1 MLVNVVVRGIG
12 TVAGWGAPAL
22 LVLVLVPSVGAEE
35 QKPQPQAPS
44 SRPVDFQK
52 DVAPILAQHC
62 VDCHGPDLQMADLRL
77 DQRKLALADGD
88 ARGLIRPGKSG
99 ESLLI
104 QRLLDN
110 KLGILM
116 PPSFPFF
123 PGEKAGLAEAKI
135 SILKAWIDQGAEWP
149 EDSVLASPT
158 DVAPTDPQLPAL
170 LAAIRAGDHAAAAR
184 LVDKTRVNARDHE
197 GVTPLMH
204 AATLG
209 DARMV
214 QLLLDAGADVNL
226 SSGAGATALMRAAGD
241 QEKARL
247 LLASGA
253 EVNARS
259 EMGRTPLLI
268 AATFAG
274 NVESVRLL
282 LNAGATV
289 TDQDQ
294 FGETCLT
301 SAAKR
306 GDAEMVEEL
315 IAAGADGTAGGRPPL
330 VWAAEEGNVATLRS
344 LLAHGAGQ
352 KRPHLNFALSSAAA
366 RGPNGAVRLL
376 LDEGANPN
384 IASPIAGYT
393 PLMWAA
399 YSENVSADTVEL
411 LLAKG
416 AKSDAKGATGESP
429 LSLAQKRGDTQVV
442 KLLQPDSGGAG
453 DAPARATQPK
463 APAAQ
468 RPSTD
473 QRKAAAEK
481 SIALL
486 QKCGPTFFVRSGC
499 VACHQQSITSL
510 ALDEAREH
518 GVAVDDQTAREQ
530 LQITA
535 LTSRSYRER
544 FLQRVDHPAGS
555 APSVGYLL
563 LGMGAENY
571 PADETTDAMIVELAG
586 RQQLDG
592 SWTAFGHRPPLEYSR
607 MSATAL
613 ALKAL
618 QDYGPPG
625 LKAPLAVR
633 IERARQWLLAAKP
646 ASNAEHAFRLL
657 GLAWAGAQ
665 QEQLAAEV
673 KHLLESQRA
682 DGGWAQF
689 DSLESDAFATGLTL
703 YALHAGGTPASHD
716 AYERGIDFLLRTQLD
731 DGSWHV
737 KTRSFPFQPYFES
750 GFPHGHDQWISATA
764 TGLSAIALMRALPQL
779 EKAAE

>member
-1 MLVNVVVRGIG
+1 MSKDLMRRIGQIASWPGGMLLSL
-12 TVAGWGAPAL
+12 AL
-22 LVLVLVPSVGAEE
+22 LTSVRADE
-35 QKPQPQAPS
+35 PQPQGPES
-44 SRPVDFQK
+44 SQVDFQK

-77 DQRKLALADGD
+77 DQRKLALAEGD
-88 ARGLIRPGKSG
+88 ARGLIRPGKSA

-104 QRLLDN
+104 QRLVD
-110 KLGILM
+110 KRLGIVM

-135 SILKAWIDQGAEWP
+135 TVLKAWIDQGAPWP
-149 EDSVLASPT
+149 DDSVLASPT
-158 DVAPTDPQLPAL
+158 ESKPGDPQVPVLI
-170 LAAIRAGDHAAAAR
+170 AAIRAGEHQTVQR
-184 LVDKTRVNARDHE
+184 LLDKTLVNARDHE
-197 GVTPLMH
+197 GVTPLAH
-204 AATLG
+204 AATLA
-209 DARMV
+209 DAKMV
-214 QLLLDAGADVNL
+214 QLLVEAGADVNL
-226 SSGAGATALMRAAGD
+226 ASGSGATPLMQAAGD
-241 QEKARL
+241 PEKVRL

-253 EVNARS
+253 EVNAKS

-282 LNAGATV
+282 LQAGGKV
-289 TDQDQ
+289 TDQDM

-306 GDAEMVEEL
+306 GDAQMVEEL
-315 IAAGADGTAGGRPPL
+315 IAAGADVAAGGRPPL

-344 LLAHGAGQ
+344 LLGHGAG
-352 KRPHLNFALSSAAA
+352 KKKPHLNFALSSAAA
-366 RGPNGAVRLL
+366 RGPDEAVRLL
-376 LDEGANPN
+376 LAEGANPN

-399 YSENVSADTVEL
+399 YSENVSGGAIEL

-416 AKSDAKGATGESP
+416 AKLDAKGATGETP
-429 LSLAQKRGDTQVV
+429 LSLAQKRGATQIV
-442 KLLQPDSGGAG
+442 KLLQPASDNAG
-453 DAPARATQPK
+453 EAPVNATPTDAPA
-463 APAAQ
+463 APP
-468 RPSTD
+468 PSTE
-473 QRKAAAEK
+473 QLKAAAEK
-481 SIALL
+481 SLALL

-510 ALDEAREH
+510 ALAEARKH
-518 GVAVDDQTAREQ
+518 GLPYDHETAREQ
-530 LQITA
+530 LKITA
-535 LTSRSYRER
+535 LTSRSYRDR

-563 LGMGAENY
+563 LGMGAEHY

-607 MSATAL
+607 ISATAL
-613 ALKAL
+613 ALRAL
-618 QDYGPPG
+618 QQYGPPG
-625 LKAPLAVR
+625 LKEPLAAR
-633 IERARQWLLAAKP
+633 IERAREWLLSAEP
-646 ASNAEHAFRLL
+646 ASNSEHAFRLL
-657 GLAWAGAQ
+657 GLAWAGAE
-665 QEQLAAEV
+665 QEQLAAEA

-703 YALHAGGTPASHD
+703 YAVHTGGGTPTTHD
-716 AYERGIDFLLRTQLD
+716 AYERGVAFLLRTQLD

-764 TGLSAIALMRALPQL
+764 TGLAAIALMQALPPAD
-779 EKAAE
+779 KAAE